1 MTERTDFRHFEMD
14 GQPLP
19 IEREVRA
26 RVPHPEQIALIG
38 ALLALALLIALGIAD
53 YRKLAHATVVLDQ
66 ARAASTSTER
76 LLIKLLDAE
85 TGQRGF
91 LLTSSPAFLHPYQDA
106 VRKFEPTLN
115 EFREATGAL
124 PLDEAECRKIAA
136 LAVRKMAELDTTL
149 KMAKHRSRSQVFEA
163 MDTGEGNRLMAQIR
177 AAGTR
182 IEAIYAAYA
191 AQQQLRVADRQ
202 LAATA
207 VTGVGCGLVAV
218 VLIWAVNRLSDTQ
231 AEQAQLLLEI
241 SNREQQYRQLAGRLQ
256 SVREE
261 ERAHLA
267 REIHDVLG
275 QAFTGIKLD
284 IAAASRRLDLDDKK
298 AASEKLKI
306 GIQSVDESIQLLRR
320 IASELRPPLLD
331 HIGLVAAVKAY
342 AEEYTVRTGIVCR
355 VTGDDA
361 RLPLSADERIAIYR
375 IYQESLTNIA
385 RHSGAKEAFVQVA
398 SSSDF
403 VSLRVE
409 DQGVGF
415 DTNGYEGSL
424 GLLGMRE
431 RARSIGATLAI
442 HGARGQGT
450 VVELVLPRS
459 L

>member
-1 MTERTDFRHFEMD
+1 MTERTDFRHFEMG
-14 GQPLP
+14 GQSLP
-19 IEREVRA
+19 MEREVRA
-26 RVPHPEQIALIG
+26 RIHPEQIALIG
-38 ALLALALLIALGIAD
+38 ALLALALLIVLGVSD
-53 YRKLAHATVVLDQ
+53 FRKLSHASVVLDQ
-66 ARAASTSTER
+66 ARAASASTER
-76 LLIKLLDAE
+76 LLVTLLDAE

-106 VRKFEPTLN
+106 VKKFEPTLS

-124 PLDEAECRKIAA
+124 PLDEANCKKIES
-136 LAVRKMAELDTTL
+136 LGQGKMAELEATL
-149 KMAKHRSRSQVFEA
+149 RMAKSGSRSQVLEA
-163 MDTGEGNRLMAQIR
+163 VDTVEGNRLMAQIR
-177 AAGTR
+177 ALGTH
-182 IEAIYAAYA
+182 IEAVYAGYA

-218 VLIWAVNRLSDTQ
+218 ILIWAVNRLGDTQ
-231 AEQAQLLLEI
+231 AEQTQLLLKI
-241 SNREQQYRQLAGRLQ
+241 SNREKQYRQLADRLQ

-284 IAAASRRLDLDDKK
+284 IAAASRRLDLDDKQ

-306 GIQSVDESIQLLRR
+306 GIQSVDESIRLLRR

-342 AEEYTVRTGIVCR
+342 ADEYTARTGIVCR

-385 RHSGAKEAFVQVA
+385 RHSGVKEAFVHVAA
-398 SSSDF
+398 SSNS

-409 DQGVGF
+409 DKGVGF
-415 DTNGYEGSL
+415 DTKKYETSL

-431 RARSIGATLAI
+431 RARSIGATFTI
-442 HGARGQGT
+442 HGGPGQGT